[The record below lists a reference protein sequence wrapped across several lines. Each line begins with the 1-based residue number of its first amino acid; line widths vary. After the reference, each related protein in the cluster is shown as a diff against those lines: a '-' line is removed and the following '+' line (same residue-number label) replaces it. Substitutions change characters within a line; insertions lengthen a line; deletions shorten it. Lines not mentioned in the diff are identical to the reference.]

1 MLFRSV
7 VIMGGVGN
15 FVGCVLAA
23 LLLGVSES
31 LVSSYVDPGLTLAS
45 NYALFLIVLV
55 FRPSG
60 LFGRPGR

>member
-1 MLFRSV
+1 MKALIV

-31 LVSSYVDPGLTLAS
+31 LVSSYVDPGLTLAA

-60 LFGRPGR
+60 LFGRTGR